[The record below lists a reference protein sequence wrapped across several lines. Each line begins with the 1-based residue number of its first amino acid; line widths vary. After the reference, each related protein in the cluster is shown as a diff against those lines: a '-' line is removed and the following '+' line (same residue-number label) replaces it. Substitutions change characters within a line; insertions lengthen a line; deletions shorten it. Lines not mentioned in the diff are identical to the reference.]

1 MSQVTCELSALSALE
16 LSRLFRRKE
25 LSPVELI
32 DSQLDRLDRLNP
44 NYNAF
49 YEIDHEGARES
60 AKRSE
65 KRWLNGEPNSI
76 LDGTPTSVKDALLSY
91 GQKSY
96 RGSAAN
102 NAEELTWKEDCPLV
116 ARQNEAG
123 MISLGKTTMPDF
135 GILSSG
141 YSSKHGITRNP
152 WNLDAT
158 TGGSSSGTAAAIT
171 AGINTVAAGT
181 DIVGSIRLPASYT
194 GLFGLKPSQGR
205 VPYYPSNSDT
215 IVAGPMS
222 RTVMDSAAY
231 LNILSRPDHRDA
243 RSLDWQ
249 NVDYSKGLQT
259 ARHSLRIGLL
269 LDIGFGTSPDPQT
282 LSAISQAA
290 IQLENLGHRIIP
302 IDSPFSPG
310 DEDCAELYYQ
320 QRCYNE
326 FKQYPKSLREKSPY
340 IDRFTRDCESISA
353 VDLFEATMQMRRLG
367 VQTLEMCS
375 AVDYLILPSTP
386 RTAYAA
392 ELPAEDTNKLF
403 DPWCNNFLFNISE
416 QPAASINC
424 GYDREGLPIGLQI
437 VGPRFDDFG
446 VLQLAKQYENVRP
459 SQRSFPII

>member
-1 MSQVTCELSALSALE
+1 MSQNADELSTLSALE
-16 LSRLFRRKE
+16 LGRLYGNKE
-25 LSPVELI
+25 LSPVEVI
-32 DSQLDRLDRLNP
+32 DCQLSRLETLNP
-44 NYNAF
+44 KYNAF
-49 YEIDHEGARES
+49 YEIDYKGAREA
-60 AKRSE
+60 AKNSE
-65 KRWLNGEPNSI
+65 QRWLNGEPNSA
-76 LDGTPTSVKDALLSY
+76 LDGVPTSVKDALLSRN
-91 GQKSY
+91 QKSY

-102 NAEELTWKEDCPLV
+102 NADELQWKEDCPLV

-152 WNLDAT
+152 WNLNVT
-158 TGGSSSGTAAAIT
+158 PGGSSSGTAAAICSGLN
-171 AGINTVAAGT
+171 AVAAGT

-243 RSLDWQ
+243 RALAWQ
-249 NVDYSKGLQT
+249 DRDYSKGLQA
-259 ARHSLRIGLL
+259 ARPSLRIGLL
-269 LDIGFGTSPDPQT
+269 LDIGFGTTPDPQT
-282 LSAISQAA
+282 LDAVNQAA
-290 IQLENLGHRIIP
+290 QQLENLGHRIIP
-302 IDSPFSPG
+302 IDSPFKPG

-326 FKQYPKSLREKSPY
+326 FKQYPAQLRKQSPY
-340 IDRFTRDCESISA
+340 ICRFTQDCEKISA
-353 VDLFEATMQMRRLG
+353 VDLFDATMQMRRIG

-392 ELPAEDTNKLF
+392 ELPADDADKLF

-424 GYDREGLPIGLQI
+424 GYSKDGLPIGLQI

-459 SQRSFPII
+459 LQRPFPTI